1 MDDIRSG
8 LGFERNGSGDA
19 AEEGAQVD
27 GKKVGQLST
36 IMSKRGSGSGESLS
50 LGLANLQASENQENL
65 AVHSPEGLITSLR
78 FHNASKDNKESP
90 EESVPEN

>member
-8 LGFERNGSGDA
+8 LGFERSGPADVA
-19 AEEGAQVD
+19 GEGAQVD

-78 FHNASKDNKESP
+78 FHNASKENNQPP